1 MVAGAIFVLG
11 FLLLF
16 LVAPSAKV
24 TITLKATPVDLSKQI
39 QGTSDPSTAQGPD
52 RVLTK
57 AVTDDESQQFNAKP
71 SGQKQIQAVAATGGI
86 VLTTDEP
93 FPFCASNG
101 FPRGT
106 EFSTAGAKPV
116 RFVVSQDTT
125 NTPDGQYCV
134 PAATAGAR
142 NPSTPAP

>member
-1 MVAGAIFVLG
+1 
-11 FLLLF
+11 
-16 LVAPSAKV
+16 
-24 TITLKATPVDLSKQI
+24 
-39 QGTSDPSTAQGPD
+39 
-52 RVLTK
+52 VLTK

-134 PAATAGAR
+134 PAATAGAPVSSSPPIPVTAEATGTSG
-142 NPSTPAP
+142 NVPAG